1 MKFSI
6 DYNEYLGRKQVV
18 YRKAE
23 YSFDTIPYIPEIDFD
38 IAINTIAL
46 TVVDGKVI
54 QLNGFCGLSKTI
66 ETPYDV
72 PKAGSPKLNDKNW
85 TVFINP
91 KTRWICIGNPQCQ
104 EGAVEFI
111 DNCIGVID
119 GNQELVAL
127 WLHPC
132 FI

>member
-1 MKFSI
+1 M
-6 DYNEYLGRKQVV
+6 
-18 YRKAE
+18 
-23 YSFDTIPYIPEIDFD
+23 
-38 IAINTIAL
+38 
-46 TVVDGKVI
+46 I

-72 PKAGSPKLNDKNW
+72 PKAEKGLLKVLYPEVYIAKAGSPKLNDKNW

-132 FI
+132 LFNFIVFYLDIN

>member
-1 MKFSI
+1 M
-6 DYNEYLGRKQVV
+6 DLHRK
-18 YRKAE
+18 
-23 YSFDTIPYIPEIDFD
+23 
-38 IAINTIAL
+38 
-46 TVVDGKVI
+46 
-54 QLNGFCGLSKTI
+54 
-66 ETPYDV
+66 
-72 PKAGSPKLNDKNW
+72 
-85 TVFINP
+85 
-91 KTRWICIGNPQCQ
+91 PQCQ

>member
-1 MKFSI
+1 M
-6 DYNEYLGRKQVV
+6 
-18 YRKAE
+18 
-23 YSFDTIPYIPEIDFD
+23 
-38 IAINTIAL
+38 
-46 TVVDGKVI
+46 I

-72 PKAGSPKLNDKNW
+72 PKAEKGLLKVLYPEVYIAKAGSPKLNDKNW

-104 EGAVEFI
+104 ERAVEFI